1 MFTAHEILDLAIQIE
16 ENGEAVYREAAGQ
29 SENSDIREMLLWMAE
44 EEVKHTRWFTELKEE
59 IETRSINPFME
70 EMSRKVFGGILGDK
84 SFSHREVNFADIERT
99 EDLIKIFIEFEKDS
113 VRFYEVLEPFIG
125 DPVSLEGIKKI
136 ISEENC
142 HIKRLQELMGRREV
156 FRYSGSI

>member
-84 SFSHREVNFADIERT
+84 SFSHREVNF
-99 EDLIKIFIEFEKDS
+99 
-113 VRFYEVLEPFIG
+113 VRY
-125 DPVSLEGIKKI
+125 
-136 ISEENC
+136 
-142 HIKRLQELMGRREV
+142 RRN
-156 FRYSGSI
+156 